1 MTFPRQL
8 ACIATIGVCVAPLMT
23 APAQAVTTVCTP
35 AFGSSVSPGAT
46 ISAVLSGPI
55 PPCPSS
61 PVSVSFNTGA
71 ADGNSGVVA
80 STDIIIG
87 PGTNDFVRT
96 SPTSAVIGSNT
107 TNQLISLA
115 FTQPVQNPYL
125 FFSFI
130 DPVESFVF
138 SQPFILAQASNAT
151 VSGSTVIASGTNS
164 QSDGFVVQMLGTYSS
179 LDFIYNNPTGA
190 YHSVA
195 FTTGVP
201 VPGPLPLMGAGMAFG
216 FSRKLR
222 ARLRA

>member
-1 MTFPRQL
+1 L
-8 ACIATIGVCVAPLMT
+8 
-23 APAQAVTTVCTP
+23 
-35 AFGSSVSPGAT
+35 
-46 ISAVLSGPI
+46 
-55 PPCPSS
+55 
-61 PVSVSFNTGA
+61 NTGA
-71 ADGNSGVVA
+71 AHGNSGFVFA
-80 STDIIIG
+80 SDIIIG
-87 PGTNDFVRT
+87 PGTNNFIRT
-96 SPTSAVIGSNT
+96 FPSSVGIGSIKPD
-107 TNQLISLA
+107 QLISI
-115 FTQPVQNPYL
+115 TYSQPVQNPYL

-138 SQPFILAQASNAT
+138 SQSFILAQASNAT

-164 QSDGFVVQMLGTYSS
+164 QNDGFVVQMLGTYSS

-222 ARLRA
+222 ARLRP